1 MAGVNPVYGL
11 YAYLVGTFAGAL
23 ATSSSFMAVQGTGAM
38 AIIIADVDAMSDA
51 DDPACALFTL
61 SFLTGILMIV
71 AGVLRLGSVLRFVS
85 NAVMVGFVNAVGVN
99 IMLGQ
104 LGNFTGYEGQ
114 GANRSPV
121 PSTHCCTPDAWTGNP
136 WRSGSQRSRSS
147 SSSSGHRSARSAW
160 S

>member
-1 MAGVNPVYGL
+1 M

-38 AIIIADVDAMSDA
+38 AIIIADVDVVSAA
-51 DDPACALFTL
+51 DDPARALFTL
-61 SFLTGILMIV
+61 SFITGVLMIV
-71 AGVLRLGSVLRFVS
+71 AGALRLGSVLRFVS

-114 GANRSPV
+114 GGTASSV
-121 PSTHCCTPDAWTGNP
+121 PSTPCCTPDA
-136 WRSGSQRSRSS
+136 
-147 SSSSGHRSARSAW
+147 
-160 S
+160 